1 MVLFYS
7 IIMIT
12 NIALLFKKDDKGFK
26 PLYKKIKEYEKVSKM
41 IVYLYF
47 VFFGCFLFPLSFSR
61 DFSFIFLQ
69 IMGYFYLGVCFYGLE
84 RENTLKVFSK
94 VFLLN
99 IIGLIC
105 RILLEWGESSMMKA
119 LTILNVS
126 IFIIVIPIFVALVHR
141 IIIENQ
147 ESLKGEI

>member
-1 MVLFYS
+1 
-7 IIMIT
+7 
-12 NIALLFKKDDKGFK
+12 
-26 PLYKKIKEYEKVSKM
+26 
-41 IVYLYF
+41 
-47 VFFGCFLFPLSFSR
+47 
-61 DFSFIFLQ
+61 
-69 IMGYFYLGVCFYGLE
+69 MGYFYLGVCFYGLE

-94 VFLLN
+94 VFVLN